1 MTPPEHAQRI
11 VDFLN
16 ELVAIDREAIEQLI
30 EFRVPC
36 NQALADHT
44 TVQVESQGYGP
55 RVGLLGLL
63 NGLVGVNAAGWGY
76 IMADFDGNAQNIGHL
91 IGFRLNRIG

>member
-1 MTPPEHAQRI
+1 MTPQEHAQRI
-11 VDFLN
+11 IDFLN
-16 ELVAIDREAIEQLI
+16 ELVAIDREAIEKLI

-36 NQALADHT
+36 NQALADHP
-44 TVQVESQGYGP
+44 TVQVESVGYGP

-63 NGLVGVNAAGWGY
+63 NGLVGANAAGWGY
-76 IMADFDGNAQNIGHL
+76 VMAEFEGDAENLGHL